1 MNKTN
6 GISAFEIGQAQ
17 HKRMKMALW
26 GIGLLLAFRSI
37 MDPLFHS
44 SSDNVV
50 VMLLM
55 PILKSKFF
63 LLLLNGAIVACSGY
77 ILNVLRV
84 ALKPSSKWTSWFCLA
99 FIFMLALN
107 CILNIMNTWYIM
119 SFNVNVFTMISTLQ
133 MMRMC
138 SYLMLQGMWFVLA
151 CVLIFNFSGRIRENG
166 WVLFALLLIENVCLP
181 LFIRVIITLAS
192 MSWLFISLLTL
203 SLYLLLYY
211 FIYRCFEVSNDEA
224 IA

>member
-1 MNKTN
+1 MNKNN
-6 GISAFEIGQAQ
+6 GISAFKISQTQ

-26 GIGLLLAFRSI
+26 GIGILLAFQSI

-44 SSDNVV
+44 SSYNVV

-84 ALKPSSKWTSWFCLA
+84 ALKPFSKWAPWFCLA
-99 FIFMLALN
+99 FIFMLALS

-166 WVLFALLLIENVCLP
+166 WVLFALLLIENVCYP
-181 LFIRVIITLAS
+181 LFISVIVNLVS
-192 MSWLFISLLTL
+192 MSWLYISLLTS

>member
-6 GISAFEIGQAQ
+6 GISTFEISQAQ
-17 HKRMKMALW
+17 HKRMKRALW
-26 GIGLLLAFRSI
+26 GIGILLAFRSI
-37 MDPLFHS
+37 MDPLFHLS
-44 SSDNVV
+44 PGNVV
-50 VMLLM
+50 LMLLM

-84 ALKPSSKWTSWFCLA
+84 ALKPFSKWAPWFCLA
-99 FIFMLALN
+99 FIFILALS

-119 SFNVNVFTMISTLQ
+119 SFKVNVFTMISTLQ

-138 SYLMLQGMWFVLA
+138 SYLMLQGMWFVLS
-151 CVLIFNFSGRIRENG
+151 CILIFNFSGRIRENG
-166 WVLFALLLIENVCLP
+166 WVLFALLLIENVCYP
-181 LFIRVIITLAS
+181 LFISVIVNLVS
-192 MSWLFISLLTL
+192 MSWLYISLLTL

-211 FIYRCFEVSNDEA
+211 FIYRCFEVSDGEA
-224 IA
+224 IT

>member
-6 GISAFEIGQAQ
+6 GISAFKISQAQ

-26 GIGLLLAFRSI
+26 GIGILLAFRSI
-37 MDPLFHS
+37 MDSLFNLC
-44 SSDNVV
+44 SDNVV
-50 VMLLM
+50 LMLLM
-55 PILKSKFF
+55 PILTNKGF
-63 LLLLNGAIVACSGY
+63 LLLLNGSIVACSGY

-84 ALKPSSKWTSWFCLA
+84 ALKPFSKWAPWFCLA
-99 FIFMLALN
+99 FIFMLAPS
-107 CILNIMNTWYIM
+107 CILDVMNTWYIM
-119 SFNVNVFTMISTLQ
+119 SCNFNEFTMISTLQ
-133 MMRMC
+133 MMIMC
-138 SYLMLQGMWFVLA
+138 TYWMLQGMWFVLS
-151 CVLIFNFSGRIRENG
+151 CILIFNFSGRIRENG
-166 WVLFALLLIENVCLP
+166 WVLFAILLIENVCYP
-181 LFIRVIITLAS
+181 LFISVIVTLAL

>member
-1 MNKTN
+1 MNKNN
-6 GISAFEIGQAQ
+6 GISTFEISQVQ
-17 HKRMKMALW
+17 HKRMKRALW
-26 GIGLLLAFRSI
+26 GIGILLAFQSI
-37 MDPLFHS
+37 MDPLFHLS
-44 SSDNVV
+44 PGNVV
-50 VMLLM
+50 LMLLM
-55 PILKSKFF
+55 PILKSKVF

-84 ALKPSSKWTSWFCLA
+84 ALKPFSKWAPWFCLA
-99 FIFMLALN
+99 FIFILALS

-119 SFNVNVFTMISTLQ
+119 SSNFNEFTMESTLQ

-192 MSWLFISLLTL
+192 MSWLFISLLTS

-211 FIYRCFEVSNDEA
+211 FIYRCFEVSNDET

>member
-1 MNKTN
+1 
-6 GISAFEIGQAQ
+6 
-17 HKRMKMALW
+17 MALW
-26 GIGLLLAFRSI
+26 GIGILLAFQSI

-44 SSDNVV
+44 SSYNVV

-84 ALKPSSKWTSWFCLA
+84 ALKPFSKWAPWFCLA

-107 CILNIMNTWYIM
+107 CILNVMNIWYIM

-151 CVLIFNFSGRIRENG
+151 CVLIFNFSGRIRANG
-166 WVLFALLLIENVCLP
+166 WVLFALLLIEKVCDL
-181 LFIRVIITLAS
+181 LFIRVIVTLAS
-192 MSWLFISLLTL
+192 MPWLFISLLTS

-211 FIYRCFEVSNDEA
+211 FIYRCFEVPNDEA

>member
-6 GISAFEIGQAQ
+6 GISVFKISQAQ

-26 GIGLLLAFRSI
+26 GIGILLAFQSI

-44 SSDNVV
+44 SSYNVV
-50 VMLLM
+50 LMLLR
-55 PILKSKFF
+55 PILKNKVF
-63 LLLLNGAIVACSGY
+63 LLLLNGSIVACSGY

-84 ALKPSSKWTSWFCLA
+84 ALKPSSKWTPWFCLA

-107 CILNIMNTWYIM
+107 CILNVMIIWYIM

-166 WVLFALLLIENVCLP
+166 WVLFALLLIEKVCDL
-181 LFIRVIITLAS
+181 LFIRVIVTLAS
-192 MSWLFISLLTL
+192 MPWVFINLLTS

>member
-1 MNKTN
+1 MNKNN
-6 GISAFEIGQAQ
+6 GISTFEISQVQ

-26 GIGLLLAFRSI
+26 GIGILLAFQSI
-37 MDPLFHS
+37 MDPLFHLS
-44 SSDNVV
+44 PGNVV
-50 VMLLM
+50 LMLLM
-55 PILKSKFF
+55 PILKSKVF

-84 ALKPSSKWTSWFCLA
+84 ALKPFSKWAPWFCLA

-107 CILNIMNTWYIM
+107 CILNVMNIWYIM

-138 SYLMLQGMWFVLA
+138 SYLMLQGMWFVLS
-151 CVLIFNFSGRIRENG
+151 CILIVNFSGRIREHG
-166 WVLFALLLIENVCLP
+166 WVLFALLLIENVCYP
-181 LFIRVIITLAS
+181 LFISVIVNLVS
-192 MSWLFISLLTL
+192 MSWLYISLLTS

-211 FIYRCFEVSNDEA
+211 FIYRCFEVPNDEA